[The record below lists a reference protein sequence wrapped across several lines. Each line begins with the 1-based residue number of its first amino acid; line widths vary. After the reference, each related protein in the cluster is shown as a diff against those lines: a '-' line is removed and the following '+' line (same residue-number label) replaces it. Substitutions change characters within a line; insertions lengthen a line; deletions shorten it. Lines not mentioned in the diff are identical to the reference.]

1 MSENTQDNLGG
12 IASLL
17 QNPEIA
23 SKLPRIMEAIAPVM
37 AEMRAESG
45 APAEKENTEAQGDA
59 EAAVASLIGG
69 KNGGGQSKRYA
80 LLNALEPYLSESRRE
95 ALNYILKVTSLID
108 VLSEVM

>member
-1 MSENTQDNLGG
+1 MSENTNEGLGG

-37 AEMRAESG
+37 EEMRAESG
-45 APAEKENTEAQGDA
+45 APKAEENTDAPQSA

-69 KNGGGQSKRYA
+69 RKGGGQSKRYA
-80 LLNALEPYLSESRRE
+80 LLHALEPYLSDSRRE
-95 ALNYILKVTSLID
+95 ALDYILKVTSLID